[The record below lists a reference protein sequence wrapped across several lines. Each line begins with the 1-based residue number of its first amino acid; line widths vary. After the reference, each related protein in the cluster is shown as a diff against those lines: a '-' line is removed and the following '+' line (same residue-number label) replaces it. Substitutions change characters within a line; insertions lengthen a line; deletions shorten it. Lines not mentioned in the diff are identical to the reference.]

1 MARGRGAS
9 ARRGGRGVQR
19 DCRAFWRAT
28 CSPRRER
35 ARRGDA
41 FLEPARRRVSTAAVK
56 VLRASEQAA
65 LSRDGDGV
73 TQCLGRRVRDDLC
86 VRAPPRGTSPTDHA
100 LSTSAARVQPREGLT
115 VGALGE
121 TEIDAGCDVGGAA
134 PRAAVLNQCIVFII
148 QLFGASCLFCRQ
160 LPAPRGRAF
169 VNATGLDSSV
179 AERQIVD
186 RTAARGA
193 SLARPPVTR
202 LGLGSGRSTNTHVK
216 QQR

>member
-1 MARGRGAS
+1 M
-9 ARRGGRGVQR
+9 
-19 DCRAFWRAT
+19 C
-28 CSPRRER
+28 ER
-35 ARRGDA
+35 AALFVTRRHVCDSRTRPSA
-41 FLEPARRRVSTAAVK
+41 ADTVTVCAR
-56 VLRASEQAA
+56 LPSED
-65 LSRDGDGV
+65 SS
-73 TQCLGRRVRDDLC
+73 
-86 VRAPPRGTSPTDHA
+86 SPTDHA

-186 RTAARGA
+186 RTSARGA
-193 SLARPPVTR
+193 SLAWPPVTR